1 MTEER
6 LPLAELLAKAGWCHT
21 GVPAYRAEI
30 IPVEPVWVVPAKGV
44 VVMRIVVVGAG
55 ILGASTAY
63 HLAREGADVTV
74 VDQSYDGRATA
85 AGAGILCP
93 WPSRV
98 DDAIFYSLYAAGARY
113 YAELVQA
120 LAEHGKSDVG
130 YRRSGALVVSTD
142 PAELTAVEGLLRER
156 CYDAPEMGA
165 VDRVSPHEAQ
175 ALFPPLRPDF
185 AGVHIAGG
193 ARVDGRR
200 CAAALLRAAQR
211 YGATIERGE
220 ARLIASHDRLTGV
233 GLDSIR
239 IDADQVVLAAGAW
252 APALLR
258 PLGLHLSIEPQR
270 GQILHLCLPGQ
281 DTRAWP
287 VILPPGAH
295 YLLAFDDRIVAG
307 ATRENDAG
315 FDHRVTAA
323 GQMELLSHALDVAPG
338 LAGATI
344 IETRVGFR
352 PVGPGLRPLLGRA
365 TAIDG
370 LLIGN
375 GLGAAGLTIGPLA
388 GRLLADEALGRP
400 TSLDLTPFDPLRR
413 QAPAAHLAPT
423 LR

>member
-1 MTEER
+1 
-6 LPLAELLAKAGWCHT
+6 
-21 GVPAYRAEI
+21 
-30 IPVEPVWVVPAKGV
+30 
-44 VVMRIVVVGAG
+44 MRIVVIGAG

-74 VDQSYDGRATA
+74 VDQCHDGRATA

-93 WPSRV
+93 WPSHV
-98 DDAIFYSLYAAGARY
+98 DDAVFYSLYAAGARY
-113 YAELVQA
+113 YTELVPA
-120 LAEHGKSDVG
+120 LAEQGEREVG

-142 PAELTAVEGLLRER
+142 PAELVAVEGLLRER

-165 VDRVSPHEAQ
+165 VSRVSPYEAQ
-175 ALFPPLRPDF
+175 ALFPPLRPDL

-200 CAAALLRAAQR
+200 FTAALLRAAQR

-220 ARLIASHDRLTGV
+220 ARLVASNDRLTGV
-233 GLDSIR
+233 DLNSIR
-239 IDADQVVLAAGAW
+239 IDADQVVLTAGAW

-270 GQILHLCLPGQ
+270 GQILHLRLPGQ
-281 DTRAWP
+281 DTQGWP
-287 VILPPGAH
+287 VILPPGDH

-307 ATRENDAG
+307 ATRENNAG

-323 GQMELLSHALDVAPG
+323 GQMELLSQALSVAPG

-344 IETRVGFR
+344 VETRIGFR

-388 GRLLADEALGRP
+388 GSLLADETLGRP

-413 QAPAAHLAPT
+413 HAPAADLAIA